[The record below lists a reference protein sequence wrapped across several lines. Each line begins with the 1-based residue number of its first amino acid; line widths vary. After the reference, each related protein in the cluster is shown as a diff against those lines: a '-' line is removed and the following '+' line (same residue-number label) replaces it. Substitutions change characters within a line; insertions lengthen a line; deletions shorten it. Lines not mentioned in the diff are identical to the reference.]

1 MLRHPKFKN
10 ERVCDGCGCSFLP
23 EKGYEKVQKMCLGC
37 SELPELPKETEGI
50 VESKQKSRRCK
61 KCGEFFVPTSPANTI
76 CKVCLGK

>member
-37 SELPELPKETEGI
+37 SELPELPKD
-50 VESKQKSRRCK
+50 QNK
-61 KCGEFFVPTSPANTI
+61 KVGDVRNVVNFLSPQVQQIQYAKFV
-76 CKVCLGK
+76 